1 MGSRLYLL
9 LVDFLSGIGGPARP
23 APSLPHCLPLR
34 RPLSRPGFPLMM
46 DKNEGER
53 GCPYSFLPLLVRP
66 IKGRKKRLFP
76 SSFSSQEA
84 LERTPGHT
92 LGDEAT
98 TRLEMISRRNHKKS
112 CVCGWNCGRKPF
124 FTPLL
129 ASFHTTSQNARKRAE
144 SYDRRLCISLQ
155 RRKEKIWRGKM
166 GGILFSSVLFL
177 HRDSFLFL
185 RPLDRDWKKER
196 ARERCC

>member
-1 MGSRLYLL
+1 MRPQINILDHKNLDFDKIFLFAILSMANYLKMRSRLYLL

-53 GCPYSFLPLLVRP
+53 GCPYAFLPLLVRP

-112 CVCGWNCGRKPF
+112 CVCG
-124 FTPLL
+124 
-129 ASFHTTSQNARKRAE
+129 
-144 SYDRRLCISLQ
+144 
-155 RRKEKIWRGKM
+155 
-166 GGILFSSVLFL
+166 
-177 HRDSFLFL
+177 
-185 RPLDRDWKKER
+185 
-196 ARERCC
+196 